1 MASGHLLCSL
11 LFGFSLTAV
20 TMDTT
25 EQWLFVGGAT
35 GKIAQVNLFLQ
46 VRGHP
51 VIITSLANY
60 LLQRTSPAHDMSTGI
75 QSEDQ
80 FQGHT

>member
-1 MASGHLLCSL
+1 MSGCGLDVYSCDCGDGSQLYDMASGRLLCSL

-46 VRGHP
+46 VKG
-51 VIITSLANY
+51 TDTLSL
-60 LLQRTSPAHDMSTGI
+60 LPH
-75 QSEDQ
+75 
-80 FQGHT
+80 